1 MKDIICPNC
10 GTTFQV
16 DECVYS
22 AILQQVRS
30 KEFEQEIAR
39 RVKELDSQ
47 YEAKQEVIKT
57 KTEQTYD
64 KKISDKELEL
74 TNLKNEVSR
83 LKEIIDGYDE
93 SKKSEIDRKVLEKEK
108 EYLEQLGK
116 REKKISELEAKIV
129 TDENEHKISILKER
143 SDIANEMQEKDK
155 KIIEL
160 KSELKAGELAAQ
172 NRENQLKEA
181 HELQL
186 RDRQAEIE
194 RLKDFKLRMSTKMVG
209 ETLEQHCSYLF
220 EEAQSNGLYPDA
232 VFTKDNVVIEG
243 TKGDFIFR
251 DFIDGEEYVSIMF
264 EMKNEM
270 DATVSKHRNEDFLDK
285 LDKDR
290 NRKNCQYAILVSM
303 LELDNPAYENGIV
316 DKSHRFPKMLVIRPQ
331 FFMQIIRIISER
343 AKEAYRDRRALAQQL
358 EEAQTASRDFTK
370 FDEKLNSF
378 REKIAKNVGD
388 AHKKYLAAT
397 QGIDKAIEALEKQIK
412 ALRDI
417 KDNFEKSENHL
428 AKATEFVDENL
439 TIKKLT
445 YGNPTIKRLIEEAS
459 QE

>member
-1 MKDIICPNC
+1 MKEIICPNC

-16 DECVYS
+16 DESVYS

-30 KEFEQEIAR
+30 KEFEQELSR
-39 RVKELDSQ
+39 RVKELENQ
-47 YEAKQEVIKT
+47 FVAKEEVVRT

-64 KKISDKELEL
+64 KMISDKNMELSKL
-74 TNLKNEVSR
+74 QNEVDR
-83 LKEIIDGYDE
+83 LNGIIGGFE
-93 SKKSEIDRKVLEKEK
+93 ETKKSELDRLEFKKEK
-108 EYLEQLGK
+108 EFLEALGK
-116 REKKISELEAKIV
+116 KDKKISELENKIV
-129 TDENEHKISILKER
+129 TDENAHKVSILEVR
-143 SDIANEMQEKDK
+143 NNVANEIQEKEK
-155 KIIEL
+155 RIIEL

-220 EEAQSNGLYPDA
+220 EEAQSQGLYPDA
-232 VFTKDNVVIEG
+232 IFTKDNVVIEG
-243 TKGDFIFR
+243 AKGDFIFR
-251 DFIDGEEYVSIMF
+251 DFIDGQEYVSIMF

-270 DATVSKHRNEDFLDK
+270 DATASKHRNEDFLDK

-290 NRKNCQYAILVSM
+290 HRKNCQYAILVSM
-303 LELDNPAYENGIV
+303 LELDNPAYEAGIV

-343 AKEAYRDRRALAQQL
+343 AKEAFRDRRALARQL

-378 REKIAKNVGD
+378 KEKIAKNVSD
-388 AHKKYLAAT
+388 AHKKYVAAT

-417 KDNFEKSENHL
+417 KENFEKSENHL